1 MTEQEWTLVYQTEQ
15 GCASGLVDSLGAII
29 DYAKHHDMSPRLID
43 ILQRTQDRAAWVC
56 LYAPDAVQEF
66 IDELKAREE
75 QPDEDSF
82 CIWCHHRDE
91 REARKFIRYALKTTP
106 RAM

>member
-1 MTEQEWTLVYQTEQ
+1 M
-15 GCASGLVDSLGAII
+15 
-29 DYAKHHDMSPRLID
+29 
-43 ILQRTQDRAAWVC
+43 QDRAAWVC

-66 IDELKAREE
+66 IDELAAREE

-91 REARKFIRYALKTTP
+91 REACEFHP
-106 RAM
+106 RRPEDHAAPDVVPHQ